1 MRIGGCGMS
10 SPLWITYA
18 WVDNDEG
25 DFDYLVGQLEKA
37 GIPAVYDKISII
49 PGQRLWDQI
58 GEQITRGKLVGWAY
72 LITPNSLHSEACR
85 EELAYAIERTI
96 ASRNERFPLIG
107 ILHGVPIED
116 VPVALRVR
124 LCVHLSSPTWI
135 EEVRAGIERRPPRRP

>member
-1 MRIGGCGMS
+1 MS

-58 GEQITRGKLVGWAY
+58 GEQITRGKLVGG
-72 LITPNSLHSEACR
+72 ISHHSKQFA
-85 EELAYAIERTI
+85 
-96 ASRNERFPLIG
+96 
-107 ILHGVPIED
+107 
-116 VPVALRVR
+116 
-124 LCVHLSSPTWI
+124 
-135 EEVRAGIERRPPRRP
+135 